1 MDALLICFH
10 QCNVLLFSSRIPSL
24 GILDSSVCTF
34 SFRTWCFL
42 GINNSLPWSPLSSP
56 KWDEPLGSI
65 NRNNL
70 ELYTLWTS
78 DIEHQVGFGTC
89 HAICSRHHSLSET
102 KTPGVWAHWPH
113 VSPAPVSPSPGGGG
127 SQLTMSGHRWHRRLT
142 SGWGRLAPSKVITE
156 AVRGCRHKR
165 GRWAQPYIAK
175 QRTFL
180 FIMDS
185 PLTKE
190 LTL

>member
-24 GILDSSVCTF
+24 GMLDSSVCTL

-70 ELYTLWTS
+70 ELYTLWTEILS
-78 DIEHQVGFGTC
+78 TKWVLALVTLSAPDITVYPRQ
-89 HAICSRHHSLSET
+89 R
-102 KTPGVWAHWPH
+102 PRVWGHWPH
-113 VSPAPVSPSPGGGG
+113 VSACARVSES
-127 SQLTMSGHRWHRRLT
+127 
-142 SGWGRLAPSKVITE
+142 WGRRESTNNEWPSLAPE
-156 AVRGCRHKR
+156 ADIRRR
-165 GRWAQPYIAK
+165 
-175 QRTFL
+175 
-180 FIMDS
+180 
-185 PLTKE
+185 
-190 LTL
+190 

>member
-102 KTPGVWAHWPH
+102 KSPCLGPLATCLPCAR
-113 VSPAPVSPSPGGGG
+113 VSES
-127 SQLTMSGHRWHRRLT
+127 
-142 SGWGRLAPSKVITE
+142 WGRRESTNNEWPSLAPE
-156 AVRGCRHKR
+156 ADIRLR
-165 GRWAQPYIAK
+165 
-175 QRTFL
+175 
-180 FIMDS
+180 
-185 PLTKE
+185 
-190 LTL
+190 